1 MTKDNILLSLWIIL
15 ISLPYCILFLK
26 RVSMIARIVFIS
38 LGELFLLIFLL
49 LVYFFTKSSDVLS
62 FIFVLNI
69 LVWTVIS
76 FNIISIIIIKIVTKI
91 KSH

>member
-1 MTKDNILLSLWIIL
+1 
-15 ISLPYCILFLK
+15 
-26 RVSMIARIVFIS
+26 MIARIVFIS